1 MKIILKYILNNIRD
15 RKMRTVVMLLSIVL
29 STTLLFV
36 SLCIGDSYAEAQ
48 RKMSR
53 GMAGSATLSVSLVSD
68 AEGNQNWITSDSI
81 PDLPSINHAVGM
93 VETMALYKEDGYYEN
108 FDVIAA
114 DPRELANI
122 NHPRL
127 LDGGELLNF
136 TGNQIVLPDRFT
148 TKFGVEQGDSFTL
161 WINGEAYEFTV
172 AAIAAYD
179 TVFLRHTRGFN
190 ALVPVET
197 LSAILGSG
205 EGYSE
210 ILIEP
215 SEGVDTASLQTELK
229 EALPQEYRVNRVVNE
244 AQVEADARQKSMPF
258 FLISFFSVAISVFII
273 FSSYK
278 VITLERLPVIGTF
291 RSIGAT
297 EKTVTNIL
305 MLESLVYG
313 GLGAL
318 LGIPVGFAV
327 LRVLLNGLGDSLSQG
342 IDIPMVVSPGSII
355 LSCAVA
361 IVVSVLSAWI
371 PVKRASRLPVKDVV
385 LGNVEEKKTS
395 NIKLF
400 LFGAILLVLSIIL
413 PRIGQ
418 HLGDTALFLTGGF
431 SLVGLLTATIIT
443 IPIFTS
449 GVSVILER
457 IYGALLGNEGKLAA
471 RNMRG
476 NKNTEQNITLLFISI
491 SSIIAVTVVCNFVQ
505 VYIGD
510 VFRGAAMDGFTDA
523 AMSSEFVEKIAQID
537 EIDEM
542 IAIRVMNNMISLNGS
557 TLPRVE
563 GTEDISVY
571 SEMFAISYEKEEDRL
586 GIASAFGTG
595 RFILLSSDCMKRA
608 GVQPG
613 ETVNLTSGGLS
624 YDYTILGSFK
634 IRSTNTD
641 ALIPSFCAAD
651 DFGAQNYGIVGYT
664 SSNPDAVMVQI
675 RDLFGNTNHWSRTV
689 KEFTEDGLGTVNAFL
704 QPMQNLTWFILILA
718 TVGIINNLLINYIQ
732 KRHATA
738 MYKSVGMS
746 NWQNM
751 IMTLTEGI
759 SSGLIGAVIAMIISW
774 LELKTIFLVAAP
786 RIAMQP
792 ELESGTFLFAG
803 VLGVGITLIGSIVPI
818 AKNRSMKIVEEL
830 KFD

>member
-15 RKMRTVVMLLSIVL
+15 RKMRTAVMLLSIVL

-53 GMAGSATLSVSLVSD
+53 GMAGSATLSVSLASN
-68 AEGNQNWITSDSI
+68 AEGNQNWIISDSI
-81 PDLPSINHAVGM
+81 PSLPSINHAVGM
-93 VETMALYKEDGYYEN
+93 VETMALYKEDGYYEK

-114 DPRELANI
+114 NPRELANI
-122 NHPRL
+122 NRPRL
-127 LDGGELLNF
+127 LDGGELIYF

-148 TKFGVEQGDSFTL
+148 SKFGVEQGDLFTL

-190 ALVPVET
+190 ALIPVET

-215 SEGVDTASLQTELK
+215 SDGVGTANLQTELK
-229 EALPQEYRVNRVVNE
+229 EVLPQKYKVNRVVNE
-244 AQVEADARQKSMPF
+244 TQVEADARQKSMPF

-297 EKTVTNIL
+297 EKAVTNIL

-342 IDIPMVVSPGSII
+342 IDIPMIVSPGSVI

-361 IVVSVLSAWI
+361 VIVSVLSAWI

-431 SLVGLLTATIIT
+431 SLVGLLAATIIT

-449 GVSVILER
+449 GVSVVLER

-471 RNMRG
+471 RNIRG

-510 VFRGAAMDGFTDA
+510 VFRGATMDGFTDA
-523 AMSSEFVEKIAQID
+523 TMSSEFVEEIAQID

-557 TLPRVE
+557 TLSRVE
-563 GTEDISVY
+563 GTEDISLY
-571 SEMFAISYEKEEDRL
+571 GEMFAMSYEKEEDRL
-586 GIASAFGTG
+586 NIESTFGIG
-595 RFILLSSDCMKRA
+595 RFILLSSDCMKRV
-608 GVQPG
+608 GVQSG
-613 ETVNLTSGGLS
+613 ETVTLASGGQS

-641 ALIPSFCAAD
+641 ALIPSFCAVD
-651 DFGAQNYGIVGYT
+651 DFGAQKYGIVGYT
-664 SSNPDAVMVQI
+664 ASDPDAVMVQI
-675 RDLFGNTNHWSRTV
+675 RDLFGTTNHWSRTI
-689 KEFTEDGLGTVNAFL
+689 KEFTEDGLRTVNAFL

-718 TVGIINNLLINYIQ
+718 TVGIINNLIINYIQ
-732 KRHATA
+732 KRRATA

-751 IMTLTEGI
+751 IMTLTEGL

-774 LELKTIFLVAAP
+774 LEIKTIFLVAAP

-792 ELESGTFLFAG
+792 KLELGTFLFAG
-803 VLGVGITLIGSIVPI
+803 ALGVGITLIGSIVPI
-818 AKNRSMKIVEEL
+818 VKNRSMKIVEEL